1 MRSMALLFIVAVVA
15 LASGCTTHNYAKV
28 GSNVD
33 VVQFANVEA
42 GLEVGQPI
50 EAQVQVTEI
59 FGFIK
64 LGMPNEFA
72 DGISYGA
79 GGGGGGL
86 LSGIFGPGTAE
97 LAKSAAAYKAIKEA
111 QYDVILGARYYVK
124 TNWFLVGTKYDV
136 TVKGTG
142 AKVTG
147 FSQTH

>member
-1 MRSMALLFIVAVVA
+1 MRSSALFLLLAVVA

-28 GSNVD
+28 GNNVD

-42 GLEVGQPI
+42 GLEVGQPV

-72 DGISYGA
+72 DGVSYGA

-86 LSGIFGPGTAE
+86 LSGIMGPGTAE
-97 LAKSAAAYKAIKEA
+97 LAKSAAAYKALKGGE
-111 QYDVILGARYYVK
+111 YDVLLGARYYVK
-124 TNWFLVGTKYDV
+124 TDWFLVATKYDV

-147 FSQTH
+147 FTQTH